1 MSLESAAR
9 LTEALLALALL
20 QQSLEHLR
28 GSRPERA
35 LFVARMALCGL
46 VLFGAAF
53 TWPWVGLIGLVGL
66 AGLSLLILKRFQGPY
81 NGGSDRMGLLAL
93 WCLTLSRL
101 APTPALAEL
110 ALGYLG
116 LQLMLSYF
124 ISGGVKIV
132 NPDWRSGQALA
143 DVFRFSAYPVS
154 EDLRR
159 LADRPRLLLALSWAV
174 MLFELAFPLT
184 LLSRESLIVGLVIA
198 GTFHLANACLF
209 GLNRFFWTWLSV
221 YPAILW
227 LQARLV

>member
-1 MSLESAAR
+1 MTLDAASR
-9 LTEALLALALL
+9 LTEGLLALALL
-20 QQSLEHLR
+20 QQSLEHLNGPR
-28 GSRPERA
+28 ADRP
-35 LFVARMALCGL
+35 LFLARMALCGL
-46 VLFGAAF
+46 VIVGAVSP
-53 TWPWVGLIGLVGL
+53 WPLVALAGLVGL
-66 AGLSLLILKRFQGPY
+66 AGLSLLILQRFQGPY

-110 ALGYLG
+110 FFGYLG
-116 LQLMLSYF
+116 LQLMLSYV

-159 LADRPRLLLALSWAV
+159 WADRPRVLLAMSWAV

-198 GTFHLANACLF
+198 ATFHLANACLF

-227 LQARLV
+227 LQARVV